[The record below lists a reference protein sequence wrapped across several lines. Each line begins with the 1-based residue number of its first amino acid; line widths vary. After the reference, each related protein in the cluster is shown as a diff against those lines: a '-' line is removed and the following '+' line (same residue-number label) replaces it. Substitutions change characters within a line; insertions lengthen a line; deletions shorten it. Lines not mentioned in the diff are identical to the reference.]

1 MVIAKQSN
9 SPLTLEVSLQSII
22 QLYMSYIEL
31 KIKNTVTMVIAK
43 QSDNSRS
50 PTSTSYNQIILVN
63 THMYIIINIK
73 SKLLYIT
80 MVIAKQSN
88 SQSRSRSIPTSTIYN
103 QIILVNTHVIIILNT
118 VTMVIAK
125 QSNSLL
131 ITLEVLQL

>member
-9 SPLTLEVSLQSII
+9 SQ
-22 QLYMSYIEL
+22 
-31 KIKNTVTMVIAK
+31 
-43 QSDNSRS
+43 SRS
-50 PTSTSYNQIILVN
+50 RSIPTSTIYNQIILVN
-63 THMYIIINIK
+63 THVIIILNTV
-73 SKLLYIT
+73 T